1 MKTPRMLMIAA
12 TLAMTAAS
20 VDAQAQTIKRYD
32 DAGDGSQSQ
41 IYIPGMPVPQP
52 AQPASGGEGG
62 GEAQEEAG
70 EEGEGAGSYQI
81 SLYGTRSENVR
92 RAEAAQMAN
101 RPAGELYRGVI
112 PGTRDE
118 LPHLSDARREGARS
132 DRPNQLTWV
141 GFQPQQA
148 RTRVFFQS
156 PRPMRYRVNRGVGES
171 PSVVLVFENAEIPAR
186 NFSRFIDASYFGR
199 AVTRIDA
206 REVGGDVEVTI
217 ALREQVE
224 PQVNTQGEY
233 LYVDFPYQGSESKQA
248 SAE

>member
-12 TLAMTAAS
+12 ALALSAAS

-52 AQPASGGEGG
+52 ARPASGGEGG
-62 GEAQEEAG
+62 GETQEEAG
-70 EEGEGAGSYQI
+70 EEGAGEGSYQI
-81 SLYGTRSENVR
+81 SLYGTRSDAMR
-92 RAEAAQMAN
+92 RAETAQLAN
-101 RPAGELYRGVI
+101 RPIGELYRGVI

-118 LPHLSDARREGARS
+118 LPHLSDARREGARA

-141 GFQPQQA
+141 GFQPEA
-148 RTRVFFQS
+148 SRTRVFFQS

-171 PSVVLVFENAEIPAR
+171 PSLVLVFEHAEISTR

-217 ALREQVE
+217 LLREQVE
-224 PQVNTQGEY
+224 PQVNAQGEY
-233 LYVDFPYQGSESKQA
+233 LYVDFPHQGSESDLSSVK
-248 SAE
+248 

>member
-12 TLAMTAAS
+12 TLAIAGVS

-52 AQPASGGEGG
+52 AQPASGG
-62 GEAQEEAG
+62 GEAQEEAS
-70 EEGEGAGSYQI
+70 EEGEDVGSYQI
-81 SLYGTRSENVR
+81 SMYGTRSQNMR
-92 RAEAAQMAN
+92 RAETAQLAN
-101 RPAGELYRGVI
+101 RPVGELYRGVI

-118 LPHLSDARREGARS
+118 LPHLSDARREGARA

-141 GFQPQQA
+141 GFQPEET

-156 PRPMRYRVNRGVGES
+156 PRPMRYRVNQGMGEQ
-171 PSVVLVFENAEIPAR
+171 PSLVLIFEDAEIPTR
-186 NFSRFIDASYFGR
+186 NFSRFVDASYFGR

-206 REVGGDVEVTI
+206 REVGSDVEVTLQ
-217 ALREQVE
+217 LREQVE
-224 PQVNTQGEY
+224 PKVSTEGEY
-233 LYVDFPYQGSESKQA
+233 LYVDFPYQPSESAQA